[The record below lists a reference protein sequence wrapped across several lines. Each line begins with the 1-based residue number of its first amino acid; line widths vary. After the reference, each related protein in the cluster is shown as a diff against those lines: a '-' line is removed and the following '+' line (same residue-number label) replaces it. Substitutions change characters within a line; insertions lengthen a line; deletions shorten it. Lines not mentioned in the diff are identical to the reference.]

1 MWVSCFGMVTEF
13 MLMLSVF
20 VPSVAPGYKFL
31 HTLPA
36 VIVIEIERIYH
47 CPVGNQQFRL
57 YLVVEVNQLL
67 TNHKKLPNVFV
78 PRKDFQ
84 KAAV

>member
-1 MWVSCFGMVTEF
+1 MWVSCFGMVTVL

-20 VPSVAPGYKFL
+20 VPCVAPGYKFL
-31 HTLPA
+31 NALPA
-36 VIVIEIERIYH
+36 VIVIEIEGIYH
-47 CPVGNQQFRL
+47 CPVGYQKLRL

-67 TNHKKLPNVFV
+67 TNHKKLPDVFV